1 MRIRIV
7 TPARAGS
14 RRGNR
19 ITADR
24 WAKILRSLGHR
35 VLVEESLSGGPCD
48 LLVALH
54 ARRSAASVRRSR
66 RDDPRRPIVLALT
79 GTDLYGDIRRPGPA
93 RRTLA
98 LADLLVVLQPLA
110 VRELPRRL
118 RRRVR
123 VVYQSQSQSIKGL
136 RPRPAPPR
144 DRFQVCVLGHLRAV
158 KDPFRTAMA
167 VRRLPARSRV
177 RVVHA
182 GAALDASMA
191 PRARAEEARNPRY
204 RWVGDLSRPRAL
216 RLLASSRLL
225 VLSSR
230 QEGGAN
236 VIGEAAVLGVPVLS
250 TRIPGSVGLLGERYP
265 GYFAVGDTRAL
276 AALVSRAEEDPAF
289 HARLRRACE
298 GRARLFAPA
307 LERATWRRLLR
318 ELMRPGVR
326 RGSSPPAR

>member
-35 VLVEESLSGGPCD
+35 VIVEESLSGGPCD

-66 RDDPRRPIVLALT
+66 RDDPRRPVVLALT

-93 RRTLA
+93 RRMLA

-110 VRELPRRL
+110 AREIPRRL
-118 RRRVR
+118 RHLVR
-123 VVYQSQSQSIKGL
+123 VVHQSQSNEGL
-136 RPRPAPPR
+136 RARPGPRK
-144 DRFQVCVLGHLRAV
+144 DRFQVCVLGHLRGV

-167 VRRLPARSRV
+167 VRLLPAGSRV
-177 RVVHA
+177 RVAHA

-191 PRARAEEARNPRY
+191 RRARAEEARNPRY
-204 RWVGDLSRPRAL
+204 RWLGDLPRPRAL
-216 RLLASSRLL
+216 RLLARSRLL

-236 VIGEAAVLGVPVLS
+236 VIGEAAVLGVPILS

-265 GYFAVGDTRAL
+265 GYFVVGDTRGL
-276 AALVSRAEEDPAF
+276 AALVSRAEDDSAF
-289 HARLRRACE
+289 RARLRRACKE
-298 GRARLFAPA
+298 RARLFAPA
-307 LERATWRRLLR
+307 SEKAAWRRLLR
-318 ELMRPGVR
+318 ELVGPV
-326 RGSSPPAR
+326 P